1 MWSVFLLI
9 FLALFIGIAAWLFFL
24 WAAKSGQFEDMEGP
38 KYRMLDDEDNDKE
51 TGPNQKTIK

>member
-9 FLALFIGIAAWLFFL
+9 FLALVIGIAAWLFFL

-38 KYRMLDDEDNDKE
+38 KYRMLDDEDFDKE
-51 TGPNQKTIK
+51 NGPNQKTP